1 MTETIKLF
9 AGVLIASLFY
19 FAPALIFFFLQ
30 LPS

>member
-1 MTETIKLF
+1 MTDFFKIF
-9 AGVLIASLFY
+9 AGAVLASLFY

>member
-1 MTETIKLF
+1 MSDFFKIF
-9 AGVLIASLFY
+9 AGAIIASLFY